1 MFILQKKRKL
11 VQEMESVRS
20 EIDFLF
26 EKLGFKW
33 LQKPFPTSVIL
44 QVFFNMPSGKYF
56 TRFRS

>member
-26 EKLGFKW
+26 EKFDSTTGF
-33 LQKPFPTSVIL
+33 
-44 QVFFNMPSGKYF
+44 
-56 TRFRS
+56 